1 MKEVIKKNIEHEVLS
16 LIPNITYSCVPSW
29 YGSTMRDLKMDIIAP
44 KQRDGHKKYPL
55 VVWFCGG
62 AYRVVDKSVWL
73 PEMMYFARAG
83 YIVASVEYR
92 TSNETIFPTPLID
105 GKAAIRYLKA
115 HADNF
120 CIDTDRI
127 CVMGESAGGTMASLI
142 GLTANQREFE
152 KGDFLE
158 FDSSVNAVVDFYGLV
173 DLTEEVACEEND
185 NVPPW
190 TLQDYLGVNFT
201 LDTAIK
207 ASAIAY
213 VTETAP
219 PFMILHGENDS
230 TVPLAQSEMFYE
242 KLQKN
247 GVDSSFYVLEKAG
260 HGDDGFYQDNVLEI
274 VNQFLK
280 RVLYE
285 GENV

>member
-1 MKEVIKKNIEHEVLS
+1 MREVMKKNIEHEVLS
-16 LIPNITYSCVPSW
+16 FIPDISYSCVPAW

-44 KQRDGHKKYPL
+44 KQREGHKKCPL
-55 VVWFCGG
+55 ILWFCGG

-73 PEMMYFARAG
+73 PEMMYFARKG

-92 TSNETIFPTPLID
+92 TSNETIFPNPLID

-115 HADNF
+115 HADDF
-120 CIDTDRI
+120 CIDADKI

-142 GLTANQREFE
+142 GLTANKPEFE

-158 FDSSVNAVVDFYGLV
+158 FDSSVGAVVDFYGLV
-173 DLTEEVACEEND
+173 DLTVEISGDAND

-190 TLQDYLGVNFT
+190 TLQDYLGVNNT
-201 LDTAIK
+201 KDAAMK
-207 ASAIAY
+207 ASAMNY

-219 PFMILHGENDS
+219 PFMILHGGEDI
-230 TVPLAQSEMFYE
+230 TVPLAQSEAFYE
-242 KLQKN
+242 KLQQH
-247 GVDSSFYVLEKAG
+247 GVDSTFYVLSDAG
-260 HGDDGFYQDNVLEI
+260 HGDDGFYQNNVLEI

-280 RVLYE
+280 RVLL
-285 GENV
+285 